1 MIDKPVRATA
11 KLKAALRAR
20 KFVRAFLAGPEDVR
34 GNAAQCAII
43 AGYRPGTA
51 QSASVEGARQ
61 LANPYVR
68 RLLARHLECEELT
81 TQRIFHELASVAL
94 AQISDVIEW
103 DATGARLRAS
113 SKVLDDDTLA
123 AVQEVEHGPRVRV
136 RMHDK
141 VRALEV
147 LLRAKRAIGDDV
159 PHEFTLIIGRSG
171 PVQVNAGP
179 GGEGDGAP
187 ARLTLRLGA
196 PPPGSGNGDEVPP
209 PDAERPDG

>member
-1 MIDKPVRATA
+1 MNRATA

-20 KFVRAFLAGPEDVR
+20 KFVRAFLAGPEAVR
-34 GNAAQCAII
+34 GNAAQCAIL

-68 RLLARHLECEELT
+68 RLLARHLEREELT
-81 TQRIFHELASVAL
+81 TQRIVHELASVAL
-94 AQISDVIEW
+94 AKISDVIEW

-113 SKVLDDDTLA
+113 SKLLDDDTLA
-123 AVQEVEHGPRVRV
+123 AVQEVEQVPTEHGVRVRV

-159 PHEFTLIIGRSG
+159 PHEFTLIIGRAG
-171 PVQVNAGP
+171 PVQVNAG
-179 GGEGDGAP
+179 GDAGDGAST
-187 ARLTLRLGA
+187 RVTLRLGEA
-196 PPPGSGNGDEVPP
+196 LAGSGNGDEAPDAP
-209 PDAERPDG
+209 PDARSG